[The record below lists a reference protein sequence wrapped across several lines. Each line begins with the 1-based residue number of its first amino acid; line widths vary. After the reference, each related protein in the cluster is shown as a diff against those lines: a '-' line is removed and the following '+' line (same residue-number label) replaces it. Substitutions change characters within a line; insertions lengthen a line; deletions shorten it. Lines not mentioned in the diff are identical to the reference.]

1 MNYRVKVYTI
11 DTPYS
16 PFKDPH
22 TTLASPNARQIG
34 GALESPYV
42 INAIKVS
49 RLLGK
54 EVLVS
59 ASENGEVCIWRTEHL
74 DEAPMVL
81 NNEIATWGIAIHADQ
96 GLVAVSA
103 NNKIITIYNILE
115 MTRDNPIYGGS
126 DNTGNLLGKE
136 LKIELVGHEHNI
148 PNIDFSET
156 GKYLASASIDQTC
169 RVWDITTRKVVTQKK
184 TPSVA
189 HADEYDQW

>member
-1 MNYRVKVYTI
+1 
-11 DTPYS
+11 
-16 PFKDPH
+16 
-22 TTLASPNARQIG
+22 
-34 GALESPYV
+34 
-42 INAIKVS
+42 
-49 RLLGK
+49 
-54 EVLVS
+54 
-59 ASENGEVCIWRTEHL
+59 
-74 DEAPMVL
+74 
-81 NNEIATWGIAIHADQ
+81 
-96 GLVAVSA
+96 
-103 NNKIITIYNILE
+103 

-156 GKYLASASIDQTC
+156 GQYLASASIDQTC